1 MVMIDRL
8 ERRDP
13 PSSAA
18 PWETFRSLAHRFRKY
33 WPEASGFAVMM
44 VYTAVRT
51 ALVAKGIDT
60 VARTDRRIFLLIE
73 VVTTVPYVWGIGDLV
88 RGAMLGTYKFS
99 RTLLGFA
106 AVLAGVILP
115 YAYIGMFGGFHHR
128 RSALITI
135 AMILVA
141 CIGLRQ
147 GLARLART
155 RRERHA
161 REAALAAKESAFG
174 VG

>member
-1 MVMIDRL
+1 MIDRL
-8 ERRDP
+8 ERHDL
-13 PSSAA
+13 PSRTA

-33 WPEASGFAVMM
+33 WPEASGFALMM

-60 VARTDRRIFLLIE
+60 VAHTDWRIFLLIE

-88 RGAMLGTYKFS
+88 RGAMLGTHPFS

-106 AVLAGVILP
+106 AVLAGVVLP
-115 YAYIGMFGGFHHR
+115 YAYIGMFGGFHHW
-128 RSALITI
+128 RSALITL

-141 CIGLRQ
+141 CVGLRQ
-147 GLARLART
+147 GLARLARA

-161 REAALAAKESAFG
+161 REAALAAREPATEIG
-174 VG
+174 

>member
-1 MVMIDRL
+1 MIDRVEGL
-8 ERRDP
+8 GPQTR
-13 PSSAA
+13 AT
-18 PWETFRSLAHRFRKY
+18 PWETFRSLLHRFRKY

-51 ALVAKGIDT
+51 VLVANGIDT
-60 VARTDRRIFLLIE
+60 VARTDWRVFLLIE
-73 VVTTVPYVWGIGDLV
+73 VVTTVPYVWGIGDLI
-88 RGAMLGTYKFS
+88 RGAMLGTYRFS

-115 YAYIGMFGGFHHR
+115 YAYIAMFGGFHHH
-128 RSALITI
+128 RSALITLG
-135 AMILVA
+135 MIIVA

-147 GLARLART
+147 GLARLGRA

-161 REAALAAKESAFG
+161 RESALAEQVATAD

>member
-1 MVMIDRL
+1 MIDRL
-8 ERRDP
+8 ERRDQ
-13 PSSAA
+13 PSGTAL
-18 PWETFRSLAHRFRKY
+18 WETLRSLLHRFRKY
-33 WPEASGFAVMM
+33 WPEASGFALMM
-44 VYTAVRT
+44 VYTAART
-51 ALVAKGIDT
+51 MLVAKGIDT
-60 VARTDRRIFLLIE
+60 VAHTDWRIFLLIE

-88 RGAMLGTYKFS
+88 RGAMLGSHPFS

-115 YAYIGMFGGFHHR
+115 YAYIGMFGGFHHG

-155 RRERHA
+155 RRARHA
-161 REAALAAKESAFG
+161 REAAIAVREPAPELG
-174 VG
+174 